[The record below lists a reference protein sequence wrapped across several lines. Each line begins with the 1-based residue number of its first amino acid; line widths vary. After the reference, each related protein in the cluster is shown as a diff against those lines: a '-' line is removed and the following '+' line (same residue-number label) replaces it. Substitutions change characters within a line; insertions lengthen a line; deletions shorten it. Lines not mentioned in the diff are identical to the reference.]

1 MTTRLITNDEQ
12 LRKYLPNAFATAQGE
27 SPFFDKVLPWLEA
40 AERWLFEQ
48 FIGDEFADALI
59 AMDANEPVRLTACS
73 VVAHEAMMRAVPS
86 LDLVLTPNGFGIVS
100 NSNVAPAS
108 RDRVV
113 RLINSLEASRDI
125 AIEQMIGF
133 LFRDENWTLTTIST
147 WFTATLFP
155 NLDLVSLCGI
165 TEKRWTNYLSLRLRV
180 VDIEQR
186 IAEEF
191 ISTAQMEVLRNE
203 VIGIDWSF
211 SLHDRLHMQIIE
223 QLRSIEVSALQGN
236 ALNIQALRDIVDLMR
251 KNEEIFPEFAASDTA
266 KLFTPPIF
274 ENKKRAHGYWF

>member
-1 MTTRLITNDEQ
+1 MTRLITSDEQ

-27 SPFFDKVLPWLEA
+27 LPFFDKVLPWLEA

-59 AMDANEPVRLTACS
+59 SMDANEPVRLTACS

-133 LFRDENWTLTTIST
+133 LFRDENWTFTTIST

-165 TEKRWTNYLSLRLRV
+165 TEKRWANYLSLRSRAI
-180 VDIEQR
+180 DIEQR

-191 ISTAQMEVLRNE
+191 VSPEQMNVFRSEVFAINWDFTLIQTMHTRIIEHLREIVVNVLRGN
-203 VIGIDWSF
+203 
-211 SLHDRLHMQIIE
+211 
-223 QLRSIEVSALQGN
+223 QLNTQG
-236 ALNIQALRDIVDLMR
+236 LRDIVDFMR
-251 KNEEIFPEFAASDTA
+251 KHEGQFAEFASSDTA

-274 ENKKRAHGYWF
+274 ENKKRSHGYWF